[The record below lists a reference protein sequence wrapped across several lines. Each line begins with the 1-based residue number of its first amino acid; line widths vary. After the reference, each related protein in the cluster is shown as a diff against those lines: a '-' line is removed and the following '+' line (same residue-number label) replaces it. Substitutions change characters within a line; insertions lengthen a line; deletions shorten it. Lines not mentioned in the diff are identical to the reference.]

1 MRTHAL
7 VIAALTILAC
17 SSTASHFGDDAGTVT
32 DSGSAPDVPVAL
44 NDAGFQDVA
53 SPPATINC
61 SADLHDVLDD
71 QGNVVMTC
79 PPDQGCGPNGTC
91 VAACD
96 SAVDN
101 KSTIGCE
108 YYSVDPDIIKPVQGA
123 CFAAY
128 VANTWTTPITINVD
142 RGGTQLDTAT
152 FARIPSGTGENLTYA
167 PLTNNQVQP
176 GEVAILFLAHVTPSD
191 DTDIDVPCPTGITP
205 AVTED
210 AAVHGTGFGT
220 AFHITTSLPTV
231 AYDIL
236 PYGGGNAAATSAT
249 LLLPTSVWDTNYV
262 AVNAFF
268 ATQYK
273 GSAAQLDPNAAPS
286 MDIVAMQDATQVTI
300 KPTTDILAGGSV
312 GGAPAN
318 TPHTYTLNQGQV
330 LQITQPIE
338 LTGSPIQSDKPIGVW
353 GAASQLTVE
362 ADTCC
367 ADSAHQQIPPVSAL
381 GNEYVGV
388 KYRDR
393 YSGTPESV
401 PFRLVGLVDGTQ
413 LTYDGTAPQN
423 APTTI
428 NLGDVFEIDA
438 TDVFVVKSQDDAH
451 PFYLSAHMTG
461 CTTYAPN
468 GTLTNDCRGDAEFV
482 NVVPGKQYLSSYTF
496 FTDPTYPEVN
506 LVVTRA
512 IGKNGFADVTLDC
525 FGTLTGWQPVGSS
538 GTYEYTRVDLS
549 TGNFNGVGQ
558 CDNGRHQMSSTAPF
572 NVTVWGWGSVATGGA
587 YDYPDFPGFYTQA
600 VSYAY
605 PVGMSVRQINNVVVL
620 PN

>member
-1 MRTHAL
+1 MRIRAF
-7 VIAALTILAC
+7 VIAAIAVVAC
-17 SSTASHFGDDAGTVT
+17 SSSPQGFG
-32 DSGSAPDVPVAL
+32 
-44 NDAGFQDVA
+44 NDAGPAADSGTTDAPIVMTDASFQDV
-53 SPPATINC
+53 SQPPPVINC

-71 QGNVVMTC
+71 QGNVVKTC

-108 YYSVDPDIIKPVQGA
+108 YYSVDPDLVKPAQGA

-128 VANTWTTPITINVD
+128 IANTWTTPISINVD
-142 RGGTQLDTAT
+142 RGGTVLDTST
-152 FARIPSGTGENLTYA
+152 FAMLPSGTGENLTYA
-167 PLTNNQVQP
+167 PLTQNQLQP
-176 GEVAILFLAHVTPSD
+176 GEVAILFLAHVAPADNTN
-191 DTDIDVPCPTGITP
+191 IDVPCPTGITP
-205 AVTED
+205 AVNAD
-210 AAVHGTGFGT
+210 AAVHGTGFGS

-268 ATQYK
+268 ATEYK
-273 GSAAQLDPNAAPS
+273 GNAETLDPNAAPS
-286 MDIVAMQDATQVTI
+286 LDIVGTVDGTQVTI

-312 GGAPAN
+312 GAAQAN
-318 TPHTYTLNQGQV
+318 TPHTYTINKGQV
-330 LQITQPIE
+330 LQFTQPVE
-338 LTGSPIQSDKPIGVW
+338 LTGSPIQADHPIGLW

-362 ADTCC
+362 PDTCC

-393 YSGTPESV
+393 YPSTPEAL
-401 PFRLVGLVDGTQ
+401 PFRLVGLVDGTT
-413 LTYDGTAPQN
+413 LTYDGATPQN
-423 APTTI
+423 APTTL
-428 NLGDVFEIDA
+428 NLGDVFEMDA
-438 TDVFVVKSQDDAH
+438 SDNFVVTSQDDAH
-451 PFYLSAHMTG
+451 PFYLSAHMQG

-468 GTLTNDCRGDAEFV
+468 GMFTSDCRGDSEYV
-482 NVVPGKQYLSSYTF
+482 NVVPGKQYLSAYTF

-506 LVVTRA
+506 LVVTRTA
-512 IGKNGFADVTLDC
+512 TKGTFQDVTLDC
-525 FGTLTGWQPVGSS
+525 YGTLTGWQPVGTS
-538 GTYEYTRVDLS
+538 GAYEYTRVDLS
-549 TGNFNGVGQ
+549 TGNFEGVGK
-558 CDNGRHQMSSTAPF
+558 CDNGRHKMTSSAPF
-572 NVTVWGWGSVATGGA
+572 NVTVWGWGSSATGGA
-587 YDYPDFPGFYTQA
+587 YNSPNFPGFFTQA

-605 PVGMSVRQINNVVVL
+605 PVGMSVKAINNVVVL

>member
-1 MRTHAL
+1 MRAHVF
-7 VIAALTILAC
+7 VIASIVLAAC
-17 SSTASHFGDDAGTVT
+17 SSSKGGFDGDGGAQT
-32 DSGSAPDVPVAL
+32 DSGTSDAPVVMT
-44 NDAGFQDVA
+44 DASFQDVA
-53 SPPATINC
+53 PPPEVINC
-61 SADLHDVLDD
+61 SSDLHDVLDD

-96 SAVDN
+96 SAIDN

-128 VANTWTTPITINVD
+128 VANTWSTPVTLAVD
-142 RGGTQLDTAT
+142 LGGNALDATT
-152 FARIPSGTGENLTYA
+152 FARIPNGTGENLTYA
-167 PLTNNQVQP
+167 PLTNGQIQP
-176 GEVAILFLAHVTPSD
+176 GEVAILFLAHMTPSD
-191 DTDIDVPCPTGITP
+191 STNIDVPCPAGITP
-205 AVTED
+205 AITTD
-210 AAVHGTGFGT
+210 AAVHGTGIGS
-220 AFHITTSLPTV
+220 AFHITTSAPTV

-236 PYGGGNAAATSAT
+236 PYGGGSAAATSAT

-268 ATQYK
+268 PTQYK
-273 GSAAQLDPNAAPS
+273 GNAQSLDPNAAPS
-286 MDIVAMQDATQVTI
+286 MDIVAQEDATHITI
-300 KPTTDILAGGSV
+300 KPVTNILAAGGVTAATQGQSQ
-312 GGAPAN
+312 
-318 TPHTYTLNQGQV
+318 TYTLDKGQV
-330 LQITQPIE
+330 LQFTQPLE

-362 ADTCC
+362 TDTCC

-393 YSGTPESV
+393 YNGTPESL
-401 PFRLVGLVDGTQ
+401 PFRLVGLVNGTT
-413 LTYDGTAPQN
+413 LTYDGAMPAG
-423 APTTI
+423 APTTL
-428 NLGDVFEIDA
+428 NLGDVVEMES
-438 TDVFVVKSQDDAH
+438 TDVFVVHSQDDAH

-468 GTLTNDCRGDAEFV
+468 GMLTNDCRGDSEYV

-506 LVVTRA
+506 LVITRA
-512 IGKNGFADVTLDC
+512 LGKNGFADVTLDC
-525 FGTLTGWQPVGSS
+525 YGTLANWQPIGTS
-538 GTYEYTRVDLS
+538 GAYQFTRVDLS
-549 TGNFNGVGQ
+549 TGNFEGVGK

-572 NVTVWGWGSVATGGA
+572 NVTVWGWGSATTGGA
-587 YDYPDFPGFYTQA
+587 YNAPNFPGFYTQA

-605 PVGMSVRQINNVVVL
+605 PAGMSVHKINNVVVA